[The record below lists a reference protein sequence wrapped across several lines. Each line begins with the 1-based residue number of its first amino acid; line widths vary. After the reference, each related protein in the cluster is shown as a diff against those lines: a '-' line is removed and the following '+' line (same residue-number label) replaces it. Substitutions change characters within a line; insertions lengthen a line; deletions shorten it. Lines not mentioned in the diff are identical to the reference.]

1 MVPTTTTALWL
12 LVVAVLPG
20 SVYLWAFERHTGSAF
35 GVTFADRVLRFVA
48 ISLVFDV
55 LYAWPGY
62 VVYRAAFADR
72 PVAAGQFTLLWCAV
86 ALGLALPYAAGSLV
100 GGLYATRT
108 TRAGW
113 TWFRRRVPPEAE
125 AALLRL
131 ALGVYPASRAWDAH
145 FVTRPNEFVRVRL
158 RDGGWVGGRFGR
170 RSSAGQY
177 PHETDLLIE
186 DAWPTR
192 ADGVFGDHGL
202 GYAVYVPAS
211 AIAFVELLPP
221 DEGAAHV

>member
-1 MVPTTTTALWL
+1 MVPTTTTALLL

-20 SVYLWAFERHTGSAF
+20 SVYLWAFERQAAAF

-48 ISLVFDV
+48 MSVVFDV

-62 VVYRAAFADR
+62 AVYRAAFAGR
-72 PVAAGQFTLLWCAV
+72 PLGTGQFTLLWSATAV
-86 ALGLALPYAAGSLV
+86 ALAVPYACGSLV

-113 TWFRRRVPPEAE
+113 TRFRRRVSPEAE

-131 ALGVYPASRAWDAH
+131 AIGAYPAPRAWDAH
-145 FVTRPNEFVRVRL
+145 FVTRPDEYVRVRL
-158 RDGGWVGGRFGR
+158 RDGGWVGGWFSRG
-170 RSSAGQY
+170 SWAGKY
-177 PHETDLLIE
+177 PHDTDLLIE
-186 DAWPTR
+186 EAWPIG
-192 ADGVFGDHGL
+192 ADGVFGDRGL

-211 AIAFVELLPP
+211 AIAFVEMLPP
-221 DEGAAHV
+221 EKGGADV